1 MYILNI
7 KKEGEI
13 LMNLSIKKV
22 AEQTGLTE
30 YTLRYYEKEELL
42 VSIKRDEAGRRV
54 YDEKDMEIINTIT
67 CLKNTGMPIKEI
79 RKFVKYTTKGDS
91 TLEER
96 RKMVLKQKK
105 MVEEKIEEL
114 KKELNKISKKLD
126 YYEAACKAGTSKNVK
141 KKFYPE
147 NGNI

>member
-1 MYILNI
+1 MS
-7 KKEGEI
+7 
-13 LMNLSIKKV
+13 LSIKKV
-22 AEQTGLTE
+22 AEETGLTE

-42 VSIKRDEAGRRV
+42 GSIRRDEAGRRV
-54 YDEKDMEIINTIT
+54 YDEKDMEIINTIS

-79 RKFVKYTTKGDS
+79 RKFVKYTTMGDS

-114 KKELNKISKKLD
+114 KKELK
-126 YYEAACKAGTSKNVK
+126 
-141 KKFYPE
+141 
-147 NGNI
+147 

>member
-1 MYILNI
+1 
-7 KKEGEI
+7 
-13 LMNLSIKKV
+13 MNLSIKKV
-22 AEQTGLTE
+22 AEKTGLSE

-42 VSIKRDEAGRRV
+42 TSIKRDEAGRRV
-54 YDEKDMEIINTIT
+54 YDDEDMETINTIT

-79 RKFVKYTTKGDS
+79 RKFIKCTIKGDS
-91 TLEER
+91 TLKER

-114 KKELNKISKKLD
+114 KKELNKINKKLD
-126 YYEAACKAGTSKNVK
+126 YYEAACKAGSSKNVK

-147 NGNI
+147 NCNI

>member
-1 MYILNI
+1 
-7 KKEGEI
+7 
-13 LMNLSIKKV
+13 MNLSIKKV

-79 RKFVKYTTKGDS
+79 RKFVKYSTKGDS

-114 KKELNKISKKLD
+114 KRELNKISKKLD
-126 YYEAACKAGTSKNVK
+126 YYETACKAGTSKNMK
-141 KKFYPE
+141 KSF
-147 NGNI
+147 I

>member
-1 MYILNI
+1 MS
-7 KKEGEI
+7 
-13 LMNLSIKKV
+13 LSIKKV
-22 AEQTGLTE
+22 AEETGLTE

-42 VSIKRDEAGRRV
+42 GSIRRDEAGRRV

-79 RKFVKYTTKGDS
+79 RKFVKYTTMGDS

-126 YYEAACKAGTSKNVK
+126 YYEAACKVGSSKNVK

-147 NGNI
+147 NCDIW

>member
-13 LMNLSIKKV
+13 FMNLSIKKV

-79 RKFVKYTTKGDS
+79 RKFVKYSTKGDS

-114 KKELNKISKKLD
+114 KRELNKISKKLD
-126 YYEAACKAGTSKNVK
+126 YYETACKAGTSKNMK
-141 KKFYPE
+141 KSF
-147 NGNI
+147 I